1 MLQTISYRNIFR
13 VAYPIILGS
22 IAQNVII
29 ITDTAFLGRVGE
41 AQLGAAGNG
50 GLLYFIMILVGM
62 GFAVGSQ
69 IIIGRRNGEKNY
81 TAIGKIFDNS
91 LLFLFLISV
100 VFFCFSLFFS
110 DPVIQ
115 LIVTSDEVYAGVSD
129 YIHYRSFGIFFGL
142 FNAGINSF
150 FVGTTNTRIITLAN
164 VVMALVNIFLDYGMI
179 FGNFGFPEMGV
190 KGAAVASSFSEMAAS
205 VVLLAYLLAKVDLK
219 KYRIFRKVN
228 IAAEPMKEILRI
240 STPVMLQHFVALAAW
255 LAFFSIIENMGIREL
270 AISHIARS
278 VYLLM
283 ILPVFGFSS
292 AASTLTSN
300 LIGQGQSRLVVK
312 VIMRSIHLALLTV
325 LFISSFIFL
334 FPEELIS
341 VYSNNETL
349 IREAVPVLY
358 VITLAMYFLT
368 VSFIAFYSVSGTGK
382 TWISLGIEIISL
394 LIYLAFTYFVAILWK
409 KPLPL
414 VWCAEFIYFFVMGTL
429 SLLYLRYG
437 KWKDAEV

>member
-1 MLQTISYRNIFR
+1 MPQSISYKNIFR
-13 VAYPIILGS
+13 IAYPIILGS
-22 IAQNVII
+22 IAQNVVI

-81 TAIGKIFDNS
+81 SAIGKIFDNS
-91 LLFLFLISV
+91 ILFLFLISIL
-100 VFFCFSLFFS
+100 FFCFSLFFS

-115 LIVTSDEVYAGVSD
+115 LVVTSDEVYAGVSD

-179 FGNFGFPEMGV
+179 FGNFGFAEMGV
-190 KGAAVASSFSEMAAS
+190 KGAAMASAFSEMSAS
-205 VVLLAYLLAKVDLK
+205 AVLLTYLLVKIDLK
-219 KYRIFRKVN
+219 KYQLFRKIN

-240 STPVMLQHFVALAAW
+240 ATPVMLQHFVALAAW
-255 LAFFSIIENMGIREL
+255 LAFFSIIENMGVRQL

-300 LIGQGQSRLVVK
+300 LIGQKQPQLVIK
-312 VIMRSIHLALLTV
+312 AIKRSVHLGLLTV
-325 LFISSFIFL
+325 LFISTFIFL
-334 FPEELIS
+334 FPEQLIS
-341 VYSNNETL
+341 VYSENGQL

-358 VITLAMYFLT
+358 IITLAMYFLT
-368 VSFIAFYSVSGTGK
+368 VSFIMFFSVSGTGK
-382 TWISLGIEIISL
+382 TWVSLGIEIISL
-394 LIYLAFTYFVAILWK
+394 FIYLSFTYFVAILWK
-409 KPLPL
+409 MPLPV
-414 VWCAEFIYFFVMGTL
+414 VWCAEFIYFSAMGTL
-429 SLLYLRYG
+429 SFLYLRYG
-437 KWKDAEV
+437 KWREAEV